1 MKGWILASACAMGAA
16 VAGPQA
22 SPPVVPPA
30 TATSSTDTAFL
41 ARARRMV
48 QQASLPAPA
57 WGGPRTGPAA
67 RQAQRLAIVAED
79 LRNGGVLGV
88 VDGLLEALK
97 AIGWDAKVIDCRGAP
112 EGRSQALLDAM
123 AYQPTGLVLVGGD
136 ARQLN
141 PGLAPFV
148 PRHIPI
154 VGWHVAALPGPV
166 AGTPVAINVTT
177 DPQQVALI
185 TAMTAVVQS
194 NGKAGVVVF
203 TDSNFEVARAKAS
216 AIVSALKGCG
226 GCRLLEVQDVPI
238 SRSAALVPPAVQAL
252 LQRHGARWTHALA
265 INDIYFDYAT
275 PALSQARKSTG
286 RVSLVSAGDGSESAL
301 QRIRS
306 GVFQTATV
314 AEPLN
319 LQGWQLIDE
328 MNRLLAGQAPTGYVF
343 PVHLVTPANIDQDGG
358 QQLRFDPDNGYRSMF
373 RRLWG
378 RP

>member
-1 MKGWILASACAMGAA
+1 MSFSC
-16 VAGPQA
+16 V
-22 SPPVVPPA
+22 
-30 TATSSTDTAFL
+30 SS
-41 ARARRMV
+41 
-48 QQASLPAPA
+48 
-57 WGGPRTGPAA
+57 
-67 RQAQRLAIVAED
+67 
-79 LRNGGVLGV
+79 
-88 VDGLLEALK
+88 
-97 AIGWDAKVIDCRGAP
+97 
-112 EGRSQALLDAM
+112 
-123 AYQPTGLVLVGGD
+123 
-136 ARQLN
+136 
-141 PGLAPFV
+141 
-148 PRHIPI
+148 
-154 VGWHVAALPGPV
+154 
-166 AGTPVAINVTT
+166 
-177 DPQQVALI
+177 
-185 TAMTAVVQS
+185 
-194 NGKAGVVVF
+194 
-203 TDSNFEVARAKAS
+203 
-216 AIVSALKGCG
+216 
-226 GCRLLEVQDVPI
+226 I

-275 PALSQARKSTG
+275 PALSQARRGTG
-286 RVSLVSAGDGSESAL
+286 QVSLVSAGDGSESAL